1 MNLSTTFT
9 ASAVRVLARAAEP
22 FAAVATRRVPAPQMP
37 CGTMRR
43 SLVMPSRQ
51 RMGGWPLRRLGVQD
65 RRWQNDGC
73 RGLHPDGL
81 RWRPR
86 TATGVTSGASKK
98 SQHPPGRRLERT
110 GAYRPVTKRAMMT
123 MVRTCITPCTPTTK
137 KKLPITRLI
146 LATSGSGRRNWMQT
160 HKLVGSR

>member
-9 ASAVRVLARAAEP
+9 ASEFGVLARSAEP
-22 FAAVATRRVPAPQMP
+22 LAAVATRRVPAPQMT

-43 SLVMPSRQ
+43 SSVMPSRQ
-51 RMGGWPLRRLGVQD
+51 RMGGWPQRRLGVQD

-86 TATGVTSGASKK
+86 TVTGVTSGASKK
-98 SQHPPGRRLERT
+98 SQHPPGRRPGTDWGLQASHET
-110 GAYRPVTKRAMMT
+110 GHDDDGQDLHHPLHTNDKKEIAHHPVDLGKVGIRPT
-123 MVRTCITPCTPTTK
+123 
-137 KKLPITRLI
+137 
-146 LATSGSGRRNWMQT
+146 
-160 HKLVGSR
+160 

>member
-9 ASAVRVLARAAEP
+9 VSAVRGAGASSRAIGGRGDTKSSRSANDLRHDATKFGNAEFP
-22 FAAVATRRVPAPQMP
+22 TVVMALEAA
-37 CGTMRR
+37 C
-43 SLVMPSRQ
+43 
-51 RMGGWPLRRLGVQD
+51 VQD

-81 RWRPR
+81 RWRPGR
-86 TATGVTSGASKK
+86 QRGLR
-98 SQHPPGRRLERT
+98 PGPLSSTHLAGDLERT